1 MSIKYKLV
9 QKGEPG
15 VVGGGTKLWYANV
28 VNDGEMTIDDL
39 VSEIEKFS
47 ALSEPDIKGVIVAL
61 ENVIQKALADSKIVR
76 LEKLGSLYVAL
87 SSRGAPTEQEF
98 VASSYI
104 EKVNVRYRPGKRI
117 LDSVR
122 AAGLKKKS

>member
-1 MSIKYKLV
+1 MSIKYRLV

-15 VVGGGTKLWYANV
+15 VVGGGTKKWYANV
-28 VNDGEMTIDDL
+28 VNDGEMNIDDL

-47 ALSEPDIKGVIVAL
+47 ALSEADIKGVIVAL

-76 LEKLGSLYVAL
+76 LEKLGSLYVSL
-87 SSRGAPTEQEF
+87 SSKGTATEKEF
-98 VASSYI
+98 VANTLI

-122 AAGLKKKS
+122 TVGFKKKS